1 MIHCPKCNKI
11 YFMDKN
17 DNSFSC
23 IDCNLQAN
31 YIPFVGFSNLNYN
44 NYKINKFG
52 QICFNSIEFLF
63 DYKKS
68 ISSVKEAFQL
78 LEKYLKN
85 IEFQ

>member
-1 MIHCPKCNKI
+1 
-11 YFMDKN
+11 MDKN

-31 YIPFVGFSNLNYN
+31 YIPFIGFCSLYYN
-44 NYKINKFG
+44 NYIINSYG
-52 QICFNSIEFLF
+52 QIHNSTKDLFNF
-63 DYKKS
+63 KKS